1 MSAATAEKKTA
12 PAMSRTASEVVEFP
26 SKNSPAETPADL
38 IGEAR
43 LGAER
48 LARMSHDE
56 IRGEIS
62 RRVEMLDTVLKERE
76 ERRAAIEEAMVAQRV
91 LDLRR
96 ARARRIRRRVNIGSS
111 LVAAMFTGLVVV
123 GMF

>member
-1 MSAATAEKKTA
+1 MSAAIAMKKPD
-12 PAMSRTASEVVEFP
+12 PAAGEIAVFP
-26 SKNSPAETPADL
+26 VSAAETGKDADL
-38 IGEAR
+38 LQEAR

-56 IRGEIS
+56 IRQEIA
-62 RRVEMLDTVLKERE
+62 RRVDMLDTVLKERE
-76 ERRAAIEEAMVAQRV
+76 ERRAVIEEAMVAQRV
-91 LDLRR
+91 LDGRR
-96 ARARRIRRRVNIGSS
+96 ARARRIRRRVNLGSS

>member
-1 MSAATAEKKTA
+1 MKKASPAAG
-12 PAMSRTASEVVEFP
+12 EVVEFP
-26 SKNSPAETPADL
+26 ARETEAGNGDDL
-38 IGEAR
+38 LQKAR

-56 IRGEIS
+56 VRQEIAK
-62 RRVEMLDTVLKERE
+62 RVDMLDTVLKERE
-76 ERRAAIEEAMVAQRV
+76 ERRAVIEEALVAQRV
-91 LDLRR
+91 LDGRR
-96 ARARRIRRRVNIGSS
+96 ARARRIRRRVNLGSS

>member
-1 MSAATAEKKTA
+1 MSAASAMKKA
-12 PAMSRTASEVVEFP
+12 RPASGEVVEFP
-26 SKNSPAETPADL
+26 ARETETGNGDDL
-38 IGEAR
+38 LQEAR

-56 IRGEIS
+56 IRQEIAK
-62 RRVEMLDTVLKERE
+62 RVGMLDTVLKERE
-76 ERRAAIEEAMVAQRV
+76 ERRAVIEEALVAQRV
-91 LDLRR
+91 LDGRR
-96 ARARRIRRRVNIGSS
+96 ARARRIRRRVNLGSS